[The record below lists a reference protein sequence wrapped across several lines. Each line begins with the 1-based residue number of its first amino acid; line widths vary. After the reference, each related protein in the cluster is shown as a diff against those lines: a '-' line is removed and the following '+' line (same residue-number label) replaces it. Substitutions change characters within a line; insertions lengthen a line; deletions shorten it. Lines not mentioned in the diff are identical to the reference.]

1 MERITQRTFKNENN
15 ENPHNEKPHN
25 ENPVYDK
32 DASSLTKRR
41 ITCWRFQNFPFLT
54 TFENA

>member
-1 MERITQRTFKNENN
+1 MERITQRTLKNENN

-41 ITCWRFQNFPFLT
+41 IT
-54 TFENA
+54 

>member
-41 ITCWRFQNFPFLT
+41 IT
-54 TFENA
+54 